1 MRLAHAIK
9 WGLWWNR
16 SASNSTKIRVGNY
29 NHPPPHLHPWSAGFV
44 PPWGSGIVFPEA
56 ALTTIDLDTKPA
68 LSENIRK
75 LEPPGGHKCII
86 GLHKLCFDE
95 ISSLLDFELKISW
108 KIILSQQILKPWL
121 FFRSI
126 NSNPFLQ
133 KSLICAFNYGS
144 FWDLPILK

>member
-1 MRLAHAIK
+1 M
-9 WGLWWNR
+9 GGQ
-16 SASNSTKIRVGNY
+16 S
-29 NHPPPHLHPWSAGFV
+29 PPPPCSIV
-44 PPWGSGIVFPEA
+44 PPALFPHEEVVLCFRSRP
-56 ALTTIDLDTKPA
+56 LTTIDLDTKPA

-121 FFRSI
+121 FSRSI

-144 FWDLPILK
+144 FWDLFWNKSLLRFQPFFGSSLVKFFVKLHRIEC